1 MAETRKRNWAFIIY
15 PEGNPP
21 APEDWKEQ
29 LQAQLVPGFVSP
41 LHDADQNADETEKK
55 AHWHVMLMFKGLKS
69 LAQVKEISDLLN
81 GTIPQPVKDIRAY
94 ARYLCHLDNPEK
106 AQYQPGDV
114 ISLCG
119 ADYLANIES
128 ASDTDTAVA
137 EMMDWV
143 AEQGCYSFAKLAQ
156 YARANRPD
164 WFRVLTSKRTVF
176 MSAFVKS
183 MAWTE
188 GEKSRIDI
196 E

>member
-1 MAETRKRNWAFIIY
+1 MVETRKRNWAFIIY

-29 LQAQLVPGFVSP
+29 LQAQFVPGFVSP

-69 LAQVKEISDLLN
+69 LEQVKEISDLLN

-119 ADYLANIES
+119 ADYLANIKS
-128 ASDTDTAVA
+128 ASDTDTAVG

-176 MSAFVKS
+176 MSAFIKS
-183 MAWTE
+183 LAWTG
-188 GEKSRIDI
+188 GEPKRDSD
-196 E
+196 